1 MIKAAYQLQ
10 DFYTLIDSFASST
23 SSSTAYICDDELQER
38 IRQIDSQVTPIIVER
53 QQQNREEHHHHHHHH
68 NGSSNRSH
76 HRNGGGGS
84 AKRSP
89 NKRRKQETTQN
100 WEEVRTVF
108 KTTVIEKSNTEGVE
122 KWIQDIRSCINKLS
136 TKNYDNQRDKILEYV
151 EKCNQDKDDTNK
163 ISENLKKVANFIFS
177 VASTNKFYVDLYAN
191 LYVELLAKY
200 EIFQELLY
208 QFLSTYVN
216 DSKDIQYV
224 DANENYEKYCQYN
237 KQNDM
242 RKATA
247 IFIVRLVQQKTIPVL
262 RLLNIMVSF
271 QELSNELIDT
281 EGRENEVHEIAEI
294 MYLFI
299 QEGKN
304 IFEDCKG
311 EWIWKFVIV
320 PFITTMS
327 KHTKGSKK
335 SLASR
340 TIFKYMDI
348 VDGGIS
354 SP

>member
-1 MIKAAYQLQ
+1 MIKTAYQLQ

-53 QQQNREEHHHHHHHH
+53 QQQNREEHHYHHHHH

-76 HRNGGGGS
+76 HRGGNNGS
-84 AKRSP
+84 KRSP

-136 TKNYDNQRDKILEYV
+136 TKNYENQRDKILEYV
-151 EKCNQDKDDTNK
+151 EKCNQDKDETNK

-191 LYVELLAKY
+191 LYVELIAKY

-304 IFEDCKG
+304 VFDDCKG

-348 VDGGIS
+348 VDGGIP